1 MPQLTWIG
9 RSAVEKHHRDVPV
22 HLLKEVE
29 TVGPDAGGNLLVQGD
44 NLLALKALLPH
55 YKEKV
60 ACVYIDPPYNTGE
73 EGWKYNDNVTSP
85 EMRTWL
91 GNVVGKESEDLSRH
105 DKWLCMM
112 YPRLVLLR
120 ELLHPEHG
128 SIWISID
135 DNEIHNLRA
144 LMDEIFGRERFVACN
159 VWQKRYSRENREA
172 IGDVHEYVLTY
183 AMNLDKFKKYRNRV
197 PLDADS
203 LAVYKNPNNDP
214 KGPWQSISFTAQG
227 YRPNQMYTITAPKTL
242 KTHQPPP
249 GRCWGYVEAEWRR
262 FESEGRMWYGADG
275 NGVPRM
281 IRYLTEV
288 DGLVPWTWWPHEDV
302 GHTDEAKKEI
312 MSLLDGEVPF
322 DTPKPVRLIDRII
335 TIASKPGDL
344 ILDSFAGSGTTGH
357 AVLAAN
363 ARAADKPSRRFI
375 LVEIVESIC
384 NDVTKTRLQR
394 VATGHVARGI
404 QPLGGGFSVNVLGK
418 PLFDA
423 AGHITTGVKFTDL
436 ARYAY
441 VAATGRAL
449 AGRVPTS
456 PLLGTENGTAV
467 YLLFN
472 GILGDTR
479 PKGGNVLT
487 WPVYNR
493 LPKHHGPKII
503 YGEASAIN
511 NAALKTLGVE
521 FRKIPHELA
530 GTV

>member
-60 ACVYIDPPYNTGE
+60 TCIYIDPPYNTGE

-85 EMRTWL
+85 EMRSWL
-91 GNVVGKESEDLSRH
+91 GSVVGKESEDLSRH

-120 ELLHPEHG
+120 ELLHPENG

-144 LMDEIFGRERFVACN
+144 LMDEIFGRDRFVACN

-172 IGDVHEYVLTY
+172 IGDAHEYILTY
-183 AMNLDKFKKYRNRV
+183 AMNAESFKTYRNKV
-197 PLDADS
+197 GFDEKSAK
-203 LAVYKNPNNDP
+203 VYKDHNKDGRRWRGIPM
-214 KGPWQSISFTAQG
+214 TAQG
-227 YRPNQMYTITAPKTL
+227 HRPNQMYPITTPSGKVIT
-242 KTHQPPP
+242 PPP
-249 GRCWGYVEAEWRR
+249 GRCWSTIEPEFLKLKEAGRIYFGKKGNSAPSIIRFLEEVE
-262 FESEGRMWYGADG
+262 G
-275 NGVPRM
+275 
-281 IRYLTEV
+281 LT
-288 DGLVPWTWWPHEDV
+288 PWTWWPHGDV

-322 DTPKPVRLIDRII
+322 DTPKPVRLIDRVV
-335 TIASKPGDL
+335 TIASKPGD
-344 ILDSFAGSGTTGH
+344 IVLDSFAGSGTTGH

-363 ARAADKPSRRFI
+363 AREKDKPGRRFI

-384 NDVTKTRLQR
+384 HEVTKTRLQR
-394 VATGHVARGI
+394 VATGHVARDI
-404 QPLGGGFSVNVLGK
+404 QPLGGGFSVNVLDK

-423 AGHITTGVKFTDL
+423 AGHITAGVKFKDL

-449 AGRVPTS
+449 GGSVPNS
-456 PLLGTENGTAV
+456 PLLGVESGTAV

-487 WPVYNR
+487 WPVLNK
-493 LPKHHGPKII
+493 LPKHDGPKIV
-503 YGEASAIN
+503 YGEASAIDA
-511 NAALKTLGVE
+511 AALKTLGIQ